1 MKDKAYRFLQTIRG
15 TPPYW
20 QKAMYKLLAAVKQLG
35 IFTFFVTLSA
45 ADMKWTDT
53 IIVIT
58 RQQGKSMSKE
68 EVGKLTW
75 EEKCG
80 IWRSNP
86 VTAAR
91 HFDHRFNYPK
101 PPSSETIIAQ
111 PSDFHNPNKA
121 KLALESAAFIKS
133 SVIEKLE
140 TKDYTSLNHLL
151 KDSNISHQEYKSA
164 LELSKRGKL
173 IIYKRNQTEIQIN
186 SYNKHLLRAW
196 EANLDVQYCL
206 DPYACIAYMVAYI
219 TKDEREMSQIL
230 QAVSNEAN
238 TLDFKSSM
246 KNSNFSTVYVPADKP
261 EKRICLLKPISSV
274 KDKEDED
281 EDVYQTSI
289 LDRYAAR
296 PTKLEN
302 LSEDNTASSTITLKN
317 ELGQMQKTKKPA
329 ILKYHKYSEMK
340 EKEDYCYSQLLL
352 YMPWRNKHEDL
363 NKFDMYEELY
373 DNVFDIIDSNR
384 QDLEHHADIIEE
396 ALDQFE
402 SVGPP
407 EHSWDTIAPQVE
419 QENAEQS
426 KEGAIED
433 ENFSTLNTEDKQKQ
447 KPVICN
453 TVPVGMAVE
462 LRSLFLTDEDY
473 RERIRSLN
481 AKQRDIFQIVLQ
493 CCENLAHMDIAKKKS
508 DPLRIF
514 ISGGAGTGKSH
525 LISCI
530 NQMALRKLQTIG
542 DNPDDVHVLLTAPT
556 GTAAHNISGVT
567 LHSAFLLPLG
577 QTKSYIKLSDDKRNA
592 FRSKA
597 SKIRLLI
604 IDEISMV
611 GSELLLQI
619 HYRLCE
625 ITGINEPFGVD
636 QHNTKMLSTSK
647 EPMEILKAIDK
658 KPHDLK
664 KINPKNDPRFT
675 GGLPDEITVAV
686 GAKIM
691 LTRNVDVSDGL
702 VNGAQGTIK
711 MIIKRRNNSSTISNV
726 VALLVQ
732 FDDANTGSNARK
744 LSRFPVEKKQF
755 SSATPITRSEISF
768 TLSSKT
774 KA

>member
-1 MKDKAYRFLQTIRG
+1 M
-15 TPPYW
+15 
-20 QKAMYKLLAAVKQLG
+20 
-35 IFTFFVTLSA
+35 
-45 ADMKWTDT
+45 TDT

-80 IWRSNP
+80 ILRSNP

-91 HFDHRFNYPK
+91 HFDHRLQCLFRDVILSNAEPLGKITHYSYRIEFQQRGSPHAHCVLWVDNAPNPDTPVK
-101 PPSSETIIAQ
+101 DLVKFIDKYITCSIPSAKRHPE
-111 PSDFHNPNKA
+111 FHN
-121 KLALESAAFIKS
+121 L
-133 SVIEKLE
+133 
-140 TKDYTSLNHLL
+140 
-151 KDSNISHQEYKSA
+151 DSNISPQEYKSA

-173 IIYKRNQTEIQIN
+173 IIYKRNPTEIQIN

-246 KNSNFSTVYVPADKP
+246 KKCASAFLNAREVSAQEAVYRLLSFPLFKSNFSTVYVPADRP

-302 LSEDNTASSTITLKN
+302 LCLAKFSIWYTYDNSKKKVKVVRMILNQLKTYTASRTITLKN
-317 ELGQMQKTKKPA
+317 ELGQMRKTRKPA
-329 ILKYHKYSEMK
+329 ILKYHKYSELK

-352 YMPWRNKHEDL
+352 YMPWRNEHEDL

-426 KEGAIED
+426 KEGATED
-433 ENFSTLNTEDKQKQ
+433 ENFSILNTEDKQKQ
-447 KPVICN
+447 KEKPVICN
-453 TVPVGMAVE
+453 T
-462 LRSLFLTDEDY
+462 
-473 RERIRSLN
+473 
-481 AKQRDIFQIVLQ
+481 
-493 CCENLAHMDIAKKKS
+493 C
-508 DPLRIF
+508 
-514 ISGGAGTGKSH
+514 
-525 LISCI
+525 SC
-530 NQMALRKLQTIG
+530 
-542 DNPDDVHVLLTAPT
+542 
-556 GTAAHNISGVT
+556 
-567 LHSAFLLPLG
+567 
-577 QTKSYIKLSDDKRNA
+577 
-592 FRSKA
+592 
-597 SKIRLLI
+597 
-604 IDEISMV
+604 
-611 GSELLLQI
+611 
-619 HYRLCE
+619 
-625 ITGINEPFGVD
+625 
-636 QHNTKMLSTSK
+636 
-647 EPMEILKAIDK
+647 
-658 KPHDLK
+658 
-664 KINPKNDPRFT
+664 
-675 GGLPDEITVAV
+675 
-686 GAKIM
+686 
-691 LTRNVDVSDGL
+691 
-702 VNGAQGTIK
+702 
-711 MIIKRRNNSSTISNV
+711 
-726 VALLVQ
+726 
-732 FDDANTGSNARK
+732 
-744 LSRFPVEKKQF
+744 
-755 SSATPITRSEISF
+755 
-768 TLSSKT
+768 
-774 KA
+774 